1 MARLRSQQQGER
13 GAAALSLLTVAIL
26 VAIGIVAAM
35 SIPLTQASDA
45 KAKSN
50 SAADAAALAGVEF
63 VKNDLQVVLSD
74 KGWLGNWAAYQPF
87 IGGGLASATSY
98 AERNESQ
105 LISYQ
110 PPTPFNGWTAQ
121 AEVKGR
127 TVEGEV
133 FTSDATARLDLPDCS
148 MEDADE
154 DEPPP
159 PSVPGVPAEPV
170 TRTIDCGGLK
180 VDVEVD
186 KDKPGPPTFDLP
198 DSFIAQLIGESQA
211 KLVD

>member
-1 MARLRSQQQGER
+1 M
-13 GAAALSLLTVAIL
+13 
-26 VAIGIVAAM
+26 
-35 SIPLTQASDA
+35 
-45 KAKSN
+45 
-50 SAADAAALAGVEF
+50 
-63 VKNDLQVVLSD
+63 KNDLQVVLSD
-74 KGWLGNWAAYQPF
+74 KGWLGNWAAYQRS
-87 IGGGLASATSY
+87 SAVGSRRPRVRR
-98 AERNESQ
+98 AQRVAAD
-105 LISYQ
+105 LV
-110 PPTPFNGWTAQ
+110 PAAHAFNGWTAQ

-198 DSFIAQLIGESQA
+198 DSFIAQLIGES
-211 KLVD
+211 